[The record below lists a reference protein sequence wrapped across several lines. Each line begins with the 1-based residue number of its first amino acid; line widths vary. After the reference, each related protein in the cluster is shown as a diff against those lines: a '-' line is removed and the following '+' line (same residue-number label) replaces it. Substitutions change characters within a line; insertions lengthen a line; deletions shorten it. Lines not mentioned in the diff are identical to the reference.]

1 MSSGTGSLRT
11 GTSTSPTS
19 PRRRSAA
26 RTFVPLAVAAW
37 LILEIWL
44 LSLVAGAAG
53 GFTVAA
59 LLAGGLVLG
68 VVVIKRAGRRA
79 FKNLTR
85 TFQQAQEQAMSGAAP
100 AAPQPAKGSGNG
112 MTMLAGLLLILPGLL
127 SDAAGL
133 LLLLPP
139 VRDFAARRA
148 GSTLERKMTSGTPGG
163 FGDAYTQARIHF
175 PDGKVVQGEVIRE
188 DGSPAGRPGPD
199 TGHRPPLTP

>member
-1 MSSGTGSLRT
+1 MTTGIGPSST
-11 GTSTSPTS
+11 GTPTA
-19 PRRRSAA
+19 PRRRSPA

-85 TFQQAQEQAMSGAAP
+85 SFQQAQEQAMAGGIPS
-100 AAPQPAKGSGNG
+100 APQPPKGSGNA
-112 MTMLAGLLLILPGLL
+112 MTMLAGLLLIMPGLL
-127 SDAAGL
+127 SDLAGL

-139 VRDFAARRA
+139 VRAFAGRRA
-148 GSTLERKMTSGTPGG
+148 ERTLERKMASAAPGG
-163 FGDAYTQARIHF
+163 FGDAFTQARIHY

-188 DGSPAGRPGPD
+188 DGPERSAGPD
-199 TGHRPPLTP
+199 TAYRPPLAP

>member
-1 MSSGTGSLRT
+1 MSTGTGSSRT
-11 GTSTSPTS
+11 GRPTA
-19 PRRRSAA
+19 PRRRSSA
-26 RTFVPLAVAAW
+26 RTFLPLAVAAW

-85 TFQQAQEQAMSGAAP
+85 TFQQAQEQAAAGAMPSAP
-100 AAPQPAKGSGNG
+100 PPGRGSGNG

-127 SDAAGL
+127 SDVAGL

-139 VRDFAARRA
+139 VRAFAARRA
-148 GSTLERKMTSGTPGG
+148 GRTLERRMTAAPGG

-175 PDGKVVQGEVIRE
+175 PDGKVVPGEVIRE
-188 DGSPAGRPGPD
+188 DGSPAGGSGPD
-199 TGHRPPLTP
+199 TGHRPPLAR